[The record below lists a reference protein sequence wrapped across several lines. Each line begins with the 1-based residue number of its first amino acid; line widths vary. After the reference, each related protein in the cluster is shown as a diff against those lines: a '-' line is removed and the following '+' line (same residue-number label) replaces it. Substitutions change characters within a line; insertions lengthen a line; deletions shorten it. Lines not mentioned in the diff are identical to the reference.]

1 MTERETKVEELIKN
15 VIQVL
20 TEPQEDEE
28 LTFITMDQIV
38 ELFPHLW
45 TNGEQE

>member
-1 MTERETKVEELIKN
+1 MTERETQVEELIKN

-20 TEPQEDEE
+20 TQPQEDEE

-38 ELFPHLW
+38 KLFPHLW